1 MVAHS
6 FKHQLLQLF
15 HGHIILSR
23 TTFLIPLGGAAAE
36 ILQSLSRI
44 FADIS
49 RTCLLHCRTTVSAE
63 HLSGQRIDLSLS
75 AAAGVLPQHLY
86 KLRQLVENAFFFLK
100 AGVGLPRA
108 IPKILPRLLLL
119 SKFVVLL
126 FDSLVIDDTVVA
138 AVVDCNPIE

>member
-1 MVAHS
+1 MVLYVLRNLALVLLYRIHVVPIIPP
-6 FKHQLLQLF
+6 KKNRKQL
-15 HGHIILSR
+15 R
-23 TTFLIPLGGAAAE
+23 E
-36 ILQSLSRI
+36 Y
-44 FADIS
+44 DK
-49 RTCLLHCRTTVSAE
+49 
-63 HLSGQRIDLSLS
+63 
-75 AAAGVLPQHLY
+75 HLY

-138 AVVDCNPIE
+138 AVVDCNPSE